1 MKDIILIIVYIEI
14 GIRVFPLLDSLTE
27 LINHFIAIGIQKCDS
42 TIRKIALKSEEEE
55 MLKTN
60 NSLPAIGFV
69 TSADEVQ
76 EKDDFN
82 EN

>member
-1 MKDIILIIVYIEI
+1 MKDIILIIICIEI
-14 GIRVFPLLDSLTE
+14 GMRVFPLLDSLTE
-27 LINHFIAIGIQKCDS
+27 LINHFMAIGIQKCDS
-42 TIRKIALKSEEEE
+42 TIRRIALKSEEEE

-69 TSADEVQ
+69 ASADEDQ
-76 EKDDFN
+76 KKDEFN

>member
-1 MKDIILIIVYIEI
+1 MKDIVLIIVCIEI

-69 TSADEVQ
+69 ASADEV
-76 EKDDFN
+76 
-82 EN
+82 